1 MLGKRIRNKFIEFNK
16 LLVKDVVVLGI
27 PRGGVVIGKE
37 VAEVL
42 GCALDVIVVKKL
54 GAPSQS
60 ELAIGAVGETNGSK
74 YVDERIIQ
82 NLGVSIQYL
91 GEEIERKK
99 KEIKRRE
106 KLYRQGKPP
115 LDLKG
120 KIVIVVDDGVATGA
134 TIIAACREVWNNEP
148 KKVIIGLPV
157 LAKDTLKKLEKEA
170 DEVIFL
176 EAPRMF
182 FAVGQFYQKFLQVE
196 DEKVIEIL
204 GK

>member
-1 MLGKRIRNKFIEFNK
+1 MLGERIRNKFIEFNK